1 MNVAYYDKCMNLYLK
16 IHAMEIY
23 FDLQIPNLTKPNLTN
38 LTTMSLYQIGTGHI
52 TINGWIFYNGDTYN
66 LPPPQHALYLNFKP
80 TEAFYTFTSTL
91 VGLHPV
97 NILWFPQS
105 LAILLLMTFP
115 MTKFPLS
122 FRYCQFYLF
131 INHPQIT

>member
-1 MNVAYYDKCMNLYLK
+1 MNVAYYDKCINLYLK
-16 IHAMEIY
+16 IHAMEIC

-38 LTTMSLYQIGTGHI
+38 LTTMSLQQIGTGHI
-52 TINGWIFYNGDTYN
+52 TINMVGYFITEIHITS
-66 LPPPQHALYLNFKP
+66 PPQHALYLNLKP

-115 MTKFPLS
+115 MKKFPQS
-122 FRYCQFYLF
+122 FKYCQFCLF